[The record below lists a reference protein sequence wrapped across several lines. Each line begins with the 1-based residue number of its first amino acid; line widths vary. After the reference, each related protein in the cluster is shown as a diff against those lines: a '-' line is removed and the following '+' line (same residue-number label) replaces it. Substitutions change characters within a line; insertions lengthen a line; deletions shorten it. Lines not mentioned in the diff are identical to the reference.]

1 MTVRERRSQFINLMK
16 QKQGIHYTLGW
27 LESAY
32 ALGST
37 EEQDLQSIEQQMPKL
52 AAMDDYNGMSW
63 KVPTVL

>member
-37 EEQDLQSIEQQMPKL
+37 EEQDLQIVEAEMPKL
-52 AAMDDYNGMSW
+52 TAMDDYDCKIRG
-63 KVPTVL
+63 